1 MADEEEEVAEEQ
13 ESQTDESPEQS
24 NKKFDIEKLKEKFK
38 SIDWRDKKVMGV
50 VAAVV
55 LLLIIIILFSMGG
68 SEEEADKDSE
78 TAVNFEDLQRPIDYV
93 MVFGADPKETELRA
107 TIKEDDRVLQF
118 SMSLGIE
125 QKPLRLEIV
134 KRMAPI
140 TSEVLRF
147 FSKMTKAEVLEL
159 IQETEGK
166 PRQKLL
172 MAINGVL
179 QNSGQERLDLRK
191 SGRIV
196 SLSFTKYYFPSI

>member
-1 MADEEEEVAEEQ
+1 MADEEEEVTEEQ

-68 SEEEADKDSE
+68 GEEEAAKDSE